1 MKSFKEKEIAVK
13 LIILLSLLWLA
24 ACASTFPTPATPTVS
39 LAAPSPSETWP
50 LTVTDDLD
58 RQVTVK
64 ARPERIVSL
73 LPSNTE
79 ILFAVGAG
87 PQVVGVTSYCN
98 YPPEATSRPQI
109 GGITNQAISVETIVS
124 LEPDLVLAS
133 GSQNELIPILA
144 ETGLAV
150 IALEPA
156 TFEDIQ
162 ANIDL
167 VGQVTGHADQ
177 ANGIVGDMRRRAE
190 AVQAKI
196 ATIPENERP
205 TVFYEVWDEP
215 LMTAGPR
222 TYIGQMIELA
232 GGRNIFA
239 GVDQDWPQVSAEL
252 IVSRNPAVILGPE
265 SHAEA
270 LAAEQIIARPSWSSI
285 AAVQNNRIYLLDSD
299 MVSRPGPRLINILEE
314 IARDLYPDLF

>member
-1 MKSFKEKEIAVK
+1 MKSFTQAVV
-13 LIILLSLLWLA
+13 IIIFLSLLWLA
-24 ACASTFPTPATPTVS
+24 GCASTFSTPAPPT
-39 LAAPSPSETWP
+39 LPPATAASSETWP

-58 RQVTVK
+58 RQITIE
-64 ARPERIVSL
+64 ARPDRIVSL

-98 YPPEATSRPQI
+98 YPPEASSRPQI
-109 GGITNQAISVETIVS
+109 GGITNQAISVETIIS

-133 GSQNELIPILA
+133 GSQNEIIPILA
-144 ETGLAV
+144 ETGLV
-150 IALEPA
+150 VLALEPA

-162 ANIDL
+162 ANILL
-167 VGQVTGHADQ
+167 VGQVTGHAGQ
-177 ANGIVGDMRRRAE
+177 AGKIVEDMRRRAK
-190 AVQAKI
+190 AVQAKV
-196 ATIPENERP
+196 AAIPADERP

-222 TYIGQMIELA
+222 TYIGQMIDLA

-239 GVDQDWPQVSAEL
+239 GIEEDWPQVSAEL
-252 IVSRNPAVILGPE
+252 IVDRNPAVILGPA

-270 LAAEQIIARPSWSSI
+270 LAVEQIVSRPGWSSI

-314 IARDLYPDLF
+314 IARDLYPELF

>member
-1 MKSFKEKEIAVK
+1 
-13 LIILLSLLWLA
+13 LLWLA
-24 ACASTFPTPATPTVS
+24 ACTSTFSPPTPPTVS
-39 LAAPSPSETWP
+39 PATLAPADIWP

-58 RQVTVK
+58 RRITIE
-64 ARPERIVSL
+64 ARPARIVSL

-87 PQVVGVTSYCN
+87 PQVVAVTSYCN

-109 GGITNQAISVETIVS
+109 GGITNQAISVETIIS

-133 GSQNELIPILA
+133 GSQNEIISILA
-144 ETGLAV
+144 ETGLTV
-150 IALEPA
+150 VALEPA
-156 TFEDIQ
+156 TFQDIQ
-162 ANIDL
+162 GNILL

-177 ANGIVGDMRRRAE
+177 ADQIVADMRRRTE
-190 AVQAKI
+190 AVQAKV
-196 ATIPENERP
+196 TTVPEKERP

-215 LMTAGPR
+215 LMTAGPQ
-222 TYIGQMIELA
+222 TYIGQMIDLA

-239 GVDQDWPQVSAEL
+239 GIDEDWPQVSAEL

-270 LAAEQIIARPSWSSI
+270 LAVEQIVTRPGWSSI

>member
-1 MKSFKEKEIAVK
+1 MLF
-13 LIILLSLLWLA
+13 LSLLWLA
-24 ACASTFPTPATPTVS
+24 GCAPTFSTPTTPTVPP
-39 LAAPSPSETWP
+39 ATASPSETWP

-58 RQVTVK
+58 RRITIE

-98 YPPEATSRPQI
+98 YPPEAADRPQI
-109 GGITNQAISVETIVS
+109 GGITNQAISIETIVS

-133 GSQNELIPILA
+133 GSQNEIIPILA
-144 ETGLAV
+144 ETGLTV
-150 IALEPA
+150 IALKPT

-162 ANIDL
+162 ANIAF

-177 ANGIVGDMRRRAE
+177 ANGIVADMRRRAE
-190 AVQAKI
+190 AIQTKVATVAK
-196 ATIPENERP
+196 NERP

-232 GGRNIFA
+232 GGRNIFTD
-239 GVDQDWPQVSAEL
+239 VDQDWPQVSAEL
-252 IVSRNPAVILGPE
+252 IVSRNPAVILGPA

-270 LAAEQIIARPSWSSI
+270 LAVEQIMARPGWSSI
-285 AAVQNNRIYLLDSD
+285 AAVQNIRIYLLDSD
-299 MVSRPGPRLINILEE
+299 MVSRPGPRFINILEE